1 MQVMTVTG
9 LLPAHELGVTDAH
22 DHLYLRSPLLVGQ
35 EIDDP
40 AVVEAEV
47 RQAARSGI
55 ATIVE
60 LTPIGLGR
68 RPDALR
74 ALSGATGV
82 NIVGATGYHRD
93 AHYTDGHWVLEA
105 TDEELLA
112 HMTSDL
118 RDGMHPTDWS
128 DPAGPLDP
136 ARAGVIKAG
145 ASLGEVSANERRRLV
160 CAAAAAKIAGVAV
173 VVHTEAATCADEIC
187 DLLMGEGLPAG
198 QIVLAHMDR
207 EPDPQ
212 RHGELLARG
221 VFLVY
226 DTIGRTQY
234 HPDSVRL
241 DLIEAVCAAGHSR
254 QIVLGLDLGKRSY
267 LAMDGGHGL
276 RYLMDEFVPRLRE
289 RVGDEVTQRLLVDN
303 PAAAL
308 ALRTPVAP

>member
-9 LLPAHELGVTDAH
+9 PLPAEELGVTDAH
-22 DHLYLRSPLLVGQ
+22 DHLFLRSPLLVGH
-35 EIDDP
+35 EMDDP
-40 AVVEAEV
+40 AVIEAEV
-47 RQAARSGI
+47 RQGARSGI

-68 RPDALR
+68 RPDGLR
-74 ALSGATGV
+74 ALSQETGV
-82 NIVGATGYHRD
+82 HIVGATGYHRD
-93 AHYTDGHWVLEA
+93 AHYADGHWVLEA

-112 HMTSDL
+112 CMTTDL
-118 RDGMHPTDWS
+118 HDGMHTADWA

-145 ASLGEVSANERRRLV
+145 ASLDRISANETRRLV
-160 CAAAAAKIAGVAV
+160 CTAAAAKIAGVAV

-207 EPDPQ
+207 EPDPE

-234 HPDSVRL
+234 HPDSARL
-241 DLIEAVCAAGHSR
+241 DLIEAVCAGGYGR

-276 RYLMDEFVPRLRE
+276 RYLMDEFVPQLRE
-289 RVGDEVTQRLLVDN
+289 RLGDELTQRLLVDN